1 MEGLILSK
9 LYIEFA
15 YSHWIEN
22 TMSFLEWHLP
32 SEHKDYK
39 LSESAI

>member
-1 MEGLILSK
+1 MEILILSK

-15 YSHWIEN
+15 YSDWIEN
-22 TMSFLEWHLP
+22 TVYFLEKHLP
-32 SEHKDYK
+32 NKLKDYK